1 MVKITIENSFRLKS
15 HVLEPQNLQNL
26 QKPYVSPKALIF
38 MHGVGANGANLLD
51 IAKYYQQ
58 YICGDNVV
66 IFLPNA
72 PFPYDM
78 MPDQGDCYQWFSLM
92 DRSPKNILSGA
103 KKAEAILEEYIKE
116 IRQKYGLSYQD
127 IALFGFSQGTMLAL
141 HYALNKN
148 EGEKIGAVL
157 GYSGRLMVQAFNS
170 QPPICLIHG
179 QDDDIVP
186 HACLAEAQEF
196 LQQNNFDAEFH
207 TRANLMH
214 SIDMEGIEIG
224 AKFLANKF
232 FNKIRQDKIK

>member
-26 QKPYVSPKALIF
+26 QKPSVSPKALIF

-78 MPDQGDCYQWFSLM
+78 MPGQGDCYQWFSLM
-92 DRSPKNILSGA
+92 DR
-103 KKAEAILEEYIKE
+103 
-116 IRQKYGLSYQD
+116 RQKYGLSYQD

-232 FNKIRQDKIK
+232 FNKIK